1 MKRFI
6 VAFYLLTTACTSFG
20 DVTFNKQDK
29 DPEFNKFGL
38 KWEQELDNKNRD
50 DLPKPN
56 LTLDRELQYSY
67 TPTTRIQTRIY
78 SGSNKPHGMRI
89 VPESE
94 YWKGN

>member
-1 MKRFI
+1 MKHFI
-6 VAFYLLTTACTSFG
+6 VTFYLLTTACTSFG

-29 DPEFNKFGL
+29 EPSYNKFGMN
-38 KWEQELDNKNRD
+38 WERELDNKNRD

-56 LTLDRELQYSY
+56 LILERGLVY
-67 TPTTRIQTRIY
+67 TPSTRIQTRIY
-78 SGSNKPHGMRI
+78 SGSNKPHGMRL